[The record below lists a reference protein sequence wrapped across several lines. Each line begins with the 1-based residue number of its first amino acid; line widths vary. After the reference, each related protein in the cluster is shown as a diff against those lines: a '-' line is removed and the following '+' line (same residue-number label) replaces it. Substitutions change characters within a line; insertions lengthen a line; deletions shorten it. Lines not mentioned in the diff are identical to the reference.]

1 MGILSRKHGGRA
13 RLLLVLS
20 LAGLF
25 WSGAGCVVTP
35 PVSTKQILRQQA
47 LLDFTGLLPAR
58 AVETLNVRW
67 AVPRD
72 WEALPSK
79 TGLMFTHQQYRSP
92 SGVTGVGVAYVRLPF
107 PIPSNTIAWIAQR
120 EYLKKHSDQKEARL
134 IGRWSDAAGR
144 EWFEGEN
151 NKYHGTGYVMTRG
164 NEAWIVYSGWR
175 VTFPPNPEEISIS
188 RRSVQTIV
196 PMPRG

>member
-1 MGILSRKHGGRA
+1 MGILSRNHGGRA
-13 RLLLVLS
+13 RLVLVVGLAS
-20 LAGLF
+20 LI

-47 LLDFTGLLPAR
+47 LLDFTGLLPTQAL
-58 AVETLNVRW
+58 ETLNVKW

-72 WEALPSK
+72 WEALPPK
-79 TGLMFTHQQYRSP
+79 GGLMFTHQQYRSP

-120 EYLKKHSDQKEARL
+120 EYLKKHNDQKEAQL
-134 IGRWSDAAGR
+134 LGRWTDSAGR
-144 EWFEGEN
+144 EWFEGVN

-175 VTFPPNPEEISIS
+175 VMFPPNAEEISVS
-188 RRSVQTIV
+188 KRSLQTIV
-196 PMPRG
+196 PVAK